1 MQQGDNITFLL
12 RKQLVMGADVAEIRG
27 DTNGLRTDVAEI
39 KGDIN
44 GLKTGQAEIRGDIN
58 GIKTG
63 QAETNG
69 KLDQLLQ
76 LLQKPSR

>member
-27 DTNGLRTDVAEI
+27 D
-39 KGDIN
+39 IN
-44 GLKTGQAEIRGDIN
+44 GLKTS
-58 GIKTG
+58 